1 MTPLLA
7 FFKLLRPLN
16 LLIIAFTMYAMRWGV
31 LYGLLEKK
39 QYYPPLQY
47 PEWKFALAVLM
58 MVLLAGS
65 GNLINDYFDV
75 RVDRV
80 NKPNRVLVGRQ
91 IKRRVVIVA
100 HHALNIIATFI
111 GLYLAYDVH
120 YWPLAFVPIGIAA
133 MLWFYSLK
141 LKKEVFIGNF
151 SIALIVAIVPLWAG
165 IFEIPQISQL
175 LHLTGG
181 SEDTLHNEMWIW
193 MVGYSI
199 FAFLL
204 TLLREVF
211 KDMEDIEGD
220 SKEGF
225 QTIPIAWGL
234 KRTKIYIGFIFFAVL
249 TMILISTYYILSAL
263 TSAEWRTIFIT
274 MLTIGVIT
282 PLLLSWRVIFKAVE
296 KEGFGKASRLAKLTM
311 AGGILIGALLPYWFH

>member
-1 MTPLLA
+1 
-7 FFKLLRPLN
+7 
-16 LLIIAFTMYAMRWGV
+16 
-31 LYGLLEKK
+31 
-39 QYYPPLQY
+39 
-47 PEWKFALAVLM
+47 
-58 MVLLAGS
+58 
-65 GNLINDYFDV
+65 
-75 RVDRV
+75 
-80 NKPNRVLVGRQ
+80 
-91 IKRRVVIVA
+91 
-100 HHALNIIATFI
+100 
-111 GLYLAYDVH
+111 VH
-120 YWPLAFVPIGIAA
+120 YWPIVFVPIGIAA
-133 MLWFYSLK
+133 ILWFYSLK
-141 LKKEVFIGNF
+141 LKKEVFTGNF
-151 SIALIVAIVPLWAG
+151 SIALIVAVVPLWAG

-234 KRTKIYIGFIFFAVL
+234 KRTKVYIGIIFFAVL
-249 TMILISTYYILSAL
+249 AMILNSTYYILSAL

-274 MLTIGVIT
+274 MLTIGVII
-282 PLLLSWRVIFKAVE
+282 PLLMSWRVIFNAVE
-296 KEGFGKASRLAKLTM
+296 KDGFGKASRLAKLTM

>member
-1 MTPLLA
+1 MTPLVA

-58 MVLLAGS
+58 MVLLAGA

-100 HHALNIIATFI
+100 HHALNIIATLT
-111 GLYLAYDVH
+111 GLYLAYDMH
-120 YWPLAFVPIGIAA
+120 YWPLVFVPIGIAA

-234 KRTKIYIGFIFFAVL
+234 KRTKVYIGIIFFAVL
-249 TMILISTYYILSAL
+249 AMILNSTYYILSAL

-274 MLTIGVIT
+274 MLTIGVII
-282 PLLLSWRVIFKAVE
+282 PLLMSWRVIFKAVE

>member
-1 MTPLLA
+1 MTPLVA

-39 QYYPPLQY
+39 QYYPSLQC

-58 MVLLAGS
+58 MVLLAGA

-100 HHALNIIATFI
+100 HHALNIIATLT

-120 YWPLAFVPIGIAA
+120 YWPIVFVPIGIAA
-133 MLWFYSLK
+133 ILWFYSLK
-141 LKKEVFIGNF
+141 LKKEVFTGNF
-151 SIALIVAIVPLWAG
+151 SIALIVAVVPLWAG

-234 KRTKIYIGFIFFAVL
+234 KRTKVYIGIIFFAVL
-249 TMILISTYYILSAL
+249 AMILNSTYYILSAL

-274 MLTIGVIT
+274 MLTIGVII
-282 PLLLSWRVIFKAVE
+282 PLLMSWRVIFKAVE

>member
-1 MTPLLA
+1 MTALVA
-7 FFKLLRPLN
+7 FFKLLRPIN

-39 QYYPPLQY
+39 QYYPALQY
-47 PEWKFALAVLM
+47 SEWKFALAVLM
-58 MVLLAGS
+58 MVLLAGA

-100 HHALNIIATFI
+100 HHALNIIATLI
-111 GLYLAYDVH
+111 GLYLAYDLQ
-120 YWPLAFVPIGIAA
+120 YWPLVIVPIGIAA
-133 MLWFYSLK
+133 MLWYYSLK
-141 LKKEVFIGNF
+141 LKKKVFTGNF

-165 IFEIPQISQL
+165 IFEIPKISQL

-181 SEDTLHNEMWIW
+181 SEDNLHNEMWIW
-193 MVGYSI
+193 MLGYSI

-211 KDMEDIEGD
+211 KDLEDIEGD

-225 QTIPIAWGL
+225 KTIPIAWGL
-234 KRTKIYIGFIFFAVL
+234 KRTKIYIGILFFAVL
-249 TMILISTYYILSAL
+249 TMILVSTYYILTAL

-274 MLTIGVIT
+274 VLTIGVLI
-282 PLLLSWRVIFKAVE
+282 PLIMSWRVIYKAAE
-296 KEGFGKASRLAKLTM
+296 KDGFGKASRLAKLTM
-311 AGGILIGALLPYWFH
+311 AGGILIGALLPFWFH